1 MLIAIKN
8 SIDIPPNAL
17 AQVAA
22 SIEHKH
28 RNNFSVDG
36 SGSPYRYTAG
46 QAFKAA
52 RRRSYIQLR
61 KDTLGSTEMDE
72 VTRMLESS
80 PRKMAKRLEG
90 SPPKGTKLARRKSA
104 AVMSDG
110 NRHHRVSS
118 YQALIQRPST
128 SMDNTRSNTRSGK
141 LSIGRSS
148 YETMRPRERHQ
159 SFERPRSSLETKV
172 VRGLRGSFDI
182 GGPRLQKSTSGLGFD
197 DSSADIH
204 ASRG

>member
-1 MLIAIKN
+1 MDMKN

-28 RNNFSVDG
+28 RYNYSVEG

-80 PRKMAKRLEG
+80 PRKLAKRLEG
-90 SPPKGTKLARRKSA
+90 SSPKKTKLARRKSA
-104 AVMSDG
+104 VVMSDG
-110 NRHHRVSS
+110 NRHHRVNS
-118 YQALIQRPST
+118 YQALVQRPST
-128 SMDNTRSNTRSGK
+128 SMDHSTSNTRSGK
-141 LSIGRSS
+141 LSMGRSS
-148 YETMRPRERHQ
+148 YETVRPKERHQ

-172 VRGLRGSFDI
+172 IRGLRPSFDN
-182 GGPRLQKSTSGLGFD
+182 GGPRLQRSTSGLGYD
-197 DSSADIH
+197 DSSTEIH
-204 ASRG
+204 ASKG